1 MLTPNAIGEFVDR
14 VSAQEPNAEYR
25 TPEAVAGRFLE
36 EAVELCLA
44 TGMTPVKLM
53 AHVMDAIH
61 NQCSKAGRR
70 AERVIYPSYYTQP
83 VDDVEIAEEMA
94 DCRLLLK
101 DLEYITGLD
110 VDAAEQMKWD
120 KFTKRRFYVSEQG
133 TLYAIK
139 GD

>member
-1 MLTPNAIGEFVDR
+1 MTTPQIIGEFVDR
-14 VSAQEPNAEYR
+14 VSAQQVEATYR
-25 TPEAVAGRFLE
+25 TPEAVSGRFLE

-44 TGMTPVKLM
+44 TGMSPVKLM

-61 NQCSKAGRR
+61 NQCGKAGRR
-70 AERVIYPSYYTQP
+70 EGRVIYPSYYHQAP
-83 VDDVEIAEEMA
+83 DPQEIAEEMA

-110 VDAAEQMKWD
+110 VDAAEAEKWD
-120 KFTKRRFYVSEQG
+120 KFTQRRFYVSEQG